1 MILTEFRVHASR
13 RCLLDIAGLE
23 LPSRGLVGVIGP
35 NGAGKSTLMK
45 ALAGVIPH
53 DGQKSLEGGWPDPA
67 GIGYLPQD
75 FTVSAAMSVAECVLL
90 GRRERLGW
98 WITARD
104 RAEVARVLAHLD
116 LGALAG
122 ARMDRLSGGQQQR
135 VLLAQKLLRDPRLL
149 ILDEPTS
156 ALDLHHQLEVL
167 THLQRLSRDRLV
179 LVSLHD
185 LTLVGRF
192 AEQVVLIEQ
201 GAVRTAG
208 QPKIVLHS
216 MHLDHVYA
224 IDSQILSDRNNA
236 PVVIAH
242 RPEERHP
249 EDGNDGDIRQC
260 NKHSQLTLLRP

>member
-1 MILTEFRVHASR
+1 MILTEFRVHAGR

-23 LPSRGLVGVIGP
+23 LPSHGLICVIGP
-35 NGAGKSTLMK
+35 NGAGKSTLLK

-98 WITARD
+98 WITAHD
-104 RAEVARVLAHLD
+104 RAEVARVLAQ
-116 LGALAG
+116 LGLEALAG

-167 THLQRLSRDRLV
+167 THLRQLARDRLV
-179 LVSLHD
+179 IVSLHD
-185 LTLVGRF
+185 LTLAGRF
-192 AEQVVLIEQ
+192 AEQVILIEQ
-201 GAVRTAG
+201 GTVRTSGLPQA
-208 QPKIVLHS
+208 VLHPD
-216 MHLDHVYA
+216 HLDPVYA
-224 IDSQILSDRNNA
+224 IDSQILPDRSGA
-236 PVVIAH
+236 PVVVAH
-242 RPEERHP
+242 RTAERRSVVACKRDGPRSGQGSQRPVLHP
-249 EDGNDGDIRQC
+249 
-260 NKHSQLTLLRP
+260 